1 MRKTGSSP
9 ERDIAKSLAKAVGN
23 SPTVGFESRV
33 RSARQ
38 WKACLYFKI
47 SPIGWE
53 YPRGDRPVVKCSI
66 LLAAAFGKPHEM
78 ASDNR
83 LGATRRRRTGSPTPD
98 PVAWLTRD
106 AADHD
111 KNLVAAY
118 VNSLVLKGRADLKML
133 GNGDVELRLKNGR
146 IFHLGDEGLTRVA

>member
-1 MRKTGSSP
+1 
-9 ERDIAKSLAKAVGN
+9 
-23 SPTVGFESRV
+23 
-33 RSARQ
+33 
-38 WKACLYFKI
+38 
-47 SPIGWE
+47 
-53 YPRGDRPVVKCSI
+53 
-66 LLAAAFGKPHEM
+66 M
-78 ASDNR
+78 ASDER
-83 LGATRRRRTGSPTPD
+83 PSATRRRRTGSPTLD
-98 PVAWLTRD
+98 PITWLTRD